1 MGQTNGR
8 TQDRYITLIAGG
20 GQGNN
25 KTGLCIDA
33 YSVKHITY
41 KWQDGPT
48 KSVSL
53 ADEVQLP
60 QVQVKGYRVKDKL
73 EVLSTGVCRLSFDG
87 ESLVF

>member
-1 MGQTNGR
+1 M
-8 TQDRYITLIAGG
+8 ITVHA
-20 GQGNN
+20 
-25 KTGLCIDA
+25 DA

-60 QVQVKGYRVKDKL
+60 QVQVKGYRVREKL
-73 EVLSTGVCRLSFDG
+73 EVLSTGMCHSSFSSSHLVLEVNKQIRTSALSIAKTICPRH
-87 ESLVF
+87 L